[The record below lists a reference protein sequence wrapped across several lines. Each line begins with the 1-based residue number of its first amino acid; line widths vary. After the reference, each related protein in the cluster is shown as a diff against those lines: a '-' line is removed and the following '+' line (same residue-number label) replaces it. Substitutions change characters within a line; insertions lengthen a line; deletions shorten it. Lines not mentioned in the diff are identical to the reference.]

1 MRYQHLQHLFRQLER
16 FLQRDDKVEILD
28 LLWAI
33 KSHPQ
38 YLKGLEELT
47 GGDDLPEEMIGNL
60 VEENRFG
67 RSSHRDQIKY

>member
-1 MRYQHLQHLFRQLER
+1 LQLDNKVEIQVEI
-16 FLQRDDKVEILD
+16 QVEILD

-38 YLKGLEELT
+38 YLKGREEIT